1 MRLTTDNSLGRDIM
15 ANLLFSPSGRIGPA
29 AFLKGIGIIAAIGA
43 VITVVPMFSL
53 SLGTTLSFVSI
64 LLLIPLFMLVI
75 KRLHDSGK
83 SGWLSILFVILIG
96 IIAAVLQS
104 VASNMFGG
112 SAMAEMKAATE
123 ELTTSGASFGEIMAA
138 TQELAVEYG
147 PAIAKNT
154 AIPSAIAG
162 FLGTMGGAFLVNLIL
177 KQDAHENQYGHPPA
191 A

>member
-1 MRLTTDNSLGRDIM
+1 M